1 MAMNYTWSAVAG
13 VAIAIVFDLALLRTD
28 LLRRKA
34 FWVSYA
40 IILGFQLVING
51 LLTGLP
57 VVRYDH
63 NAITGFR
70 IAYAPFEDLLLGF
83 ALVLFTLSIWVRLDA
98 RAPRPVDRSV
108 PLPPDGTCP
117 PTRDRRT
124 RRNRRARSR

>member
-1 MAMNYTWSAVAG
+1 MNYTWSTLVG
-13 VAIAIVFDLALLRTD
+13 VAIAVVIDQALLRTD

-63 NAITGFR
+63 NVIAGFR
-70 IAYAPFEDLLLGF
+70 IAYAPFEDLLFGF

-98 RAPRPVDRSV
+98 RAPRHVDRSV
-108 PLPPDGTCP
+108 PRSPDGTCP